1 MKRLILSMAVIATFL
16 TSCGNSKNAVS
27 YTPTENYFVN
37 NTFQNTKVETLKI
50 DSQADFDRI
59 FGGATTMTARP
70 TAIDFSK
77 QSVLAIVA
85 PASNKEVKIVVK
97 ALETTLTGGIL
108 VKYTID
114 EGKDLGY
121 TAQSSEILIVNKTDK
136 EVECREVF

>member
-16 TSCGNSKNAVS
+16 ASCGNSKNAVS
-27 YTPTENYFVN
+27 YTSAENYFVN

-50 DSQADFDRI
+50 DSQVDFDRI
-59 FGGATTMTARP
+59 FGGATTITARP

-114 EGKDLGY
+114 EGKDLDY

-136 EVECREVF
+136 EVEFREVF

>member
-1 MKRLILSMAVIATFL
+1 MKRLILSMAVIAMFL
-16 TSCGNSKNAVS
+16 ASCGNSKNAVS
-27 YTPTENYFVN
+27 YTPAENYFVN

-59 FGGATTMTARP
+59 FGGATTMTAHP

-97 ALETTLTGGIL
+97 ALETTLTGIL

-136 EVECREVF
+136 EVEFREVF

>member
-27 YTPTENYFVN
+27 YTPAENYFVN

-59 FGGATTMTARP
+59 F
-70 TAIDFSK
+70 IDFSK

-136 EVECREVF
+136 EVEFREVF